1 MIDNIKILGVGA
13 CMIKG
18 TPHKLGF
25 FQMTCGLLAA
35 KGMSVQGKLKSY
47 PGFSSK
53 DARKFVLRD
62 IRYTQPEY
70 VIIQFATTD
79 ASVVLRFVNA
89 TRSILKK
96 SAEESRLPLAP
107 AAKKRTSHLSTLRW
121 QVQDFISLASS
132 KKINNFDECLA
143 AQSAIMDECFR
154 NSAVPVVLS
163 AFPCGPKH
171 KTRHAALYTQRLR
184 HLVDAKGGIFVDL
197 FESFGV
203 GSKGDMLMADGAHL
217 TEAAHVMV
225 ASTIADAIRTH
236 IASACMSGRRIDLPA
251 TTVEPVG

>member
-1 MIDNIKILGVGA
+1 MHNIKILGVGA

-96 SAEESRLPLAP
+96 SEEGSRLPLAP
-107 AAKKRTSHLSTLRW
+107 AAKKRTSNLSTLRW
-121 QVQDFISLASS
+121 MIQDFISLTSS
-132 KKINNFDECLA
+132 KKTNDFDECLE
-143 AQSAIMDECFR
+143 AQSAIIDECFR

-184 HLVDAKGGIFVDL
+184 HLVDAKGGLFVDL
-197 FESFGV
+197 FESFGAD
-203 GSKGDMLMADGAHL
+203 SKGDMLMADGAHL
-217 TEAAHVMV
+217 TEAAHVMM
-225 ASTIADAIRTH
+225 ASTIADAVRTH
-236 IASACMSGRRIDLPA
+236 IASAGLSRERIDRPA
-251 TTVEPVG
+251 AAVEQIA